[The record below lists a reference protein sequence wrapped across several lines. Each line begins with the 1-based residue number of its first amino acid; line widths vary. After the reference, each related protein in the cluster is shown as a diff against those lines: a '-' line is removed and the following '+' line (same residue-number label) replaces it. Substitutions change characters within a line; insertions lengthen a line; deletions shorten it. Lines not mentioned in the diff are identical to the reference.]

1 MGLSGQCHAPPALPP
16 GNDTVP
22 IVKEAGWA
30 SKLILWRNSRGN
42 HSAEDLEGPRISLDT
57 VQK

>member
-1 MGLSGQCHAPPALPP
+1 MALGGLPP

-22 IVKEAGWA
+22 IVLEAGWA
-30 SKLILWRNSRGN
+30 SELILWRNSHGN
-42 HSAEDLEGPRISLDT
+42 HSAEDLAGPRISLDT